1 MTPVERSALSY
12 REIDS
17 SWRTGGDI
25 NRRLGR
31 ALVCDLLEAL
41 QIEEPG
47 PELDQLRDR
56 LVNLLEEIDASLS
69 SESVDVAPRR
79 GRHALD

>member
-12 REIDS
+12 HEIDA

-25 NRRLGR
+25 NRRVGR

-41 QIEEPG
+41 QVEEPG

-56 LVNLLEEIDASLS
+56 LILLLEEIDDSLS
-69 SESVDVAPRR
+69 RELVDVAPSR